1 MAPKYTLHYF
11 QIPGRGEFIRVIFN
25 QAGVEFE
32 NKTYPLRDLPKIKA
46 DGKNPRYI
54 VHRDVFRT
62 LPNIKG
68 GAFSECS

>member
-11 QIPGRGEFIRVIFN
+11 QIPGRGEFIRVIVN

-46 DGKNPRYI
+46 DGKNSRYI
-54 VHRDVFRT
+54 VHRGVFRT
-62 LPNIKG
+62 PPNIKG

>member
-25 QAGVEFE
+25 HAGVEFE

-46 DGKNPRYI
+46 DGKNSRYT
-54 VHRDVFRT
+54 VQRSVFRT
-62 LPNIKG
+62 QSNIKD
-68 GAFSECS
+68 GAFCKKS